1 MAVNTRL
8 CAFNK
13 NISSFFFFFLGKT
26 ENIKKLLIINKIKLN
41 FAFKKLGSS
50 KKKKFYIKLISFFK
64 ISYHLKSLFFSN
76 LIFENFFL

>member
-50 KKKKFYIKLISFFK
+50 KKKKF
-64 ISYHLKSLFFSN
+64 
-76 LIFENFFL
+76 